1 MANVILVVGD
11 TGTGKSTAIQTLDSK
26 ETYIINC
33 ANKPLPFKGSGE
45 IYKAGSNLSE
55 IDSSTSILSVLETIN
70 TNAAAAHIKNL
81 IIDDS
86 GFIMS
91 EIYFRKSAE
100 KGYDKFTEI
109 AKAYQS
115 VLSKCKSMRANLN
128 VAIMMHDEDMVSNGI
143 IVGKKGKTVGKLVDD
158 QYNPLSV
165 VTIALFTEVSFDRE
179 GKPQYNFITNRCL
192 RTGVIIPAK
201 SPQGM
206 FNSLQVP
213 NDLSAVFKDA
223 REFYGN

>member
-1 MANVILVVGD
+1 
-11 TGTGKSTAIQTLDSK
+11 
-26 ETYIINC
+26 
-33 ANKPLPFKGSGE
+33 
-45 IYKAGSNLSE
+45 
-55 IDSSTSILSVLETIN
+55 
-70 TNAAAAHIKNL
+70 
-81 IIDDS
+81 
-86 GFIMS
+86 
-91 EIYFRKSAE
+91 
-100 KGYDKFTEI
+100 
-109 AKAYQS
+109 
-115 VLSKCKSMRANLN
+115 
-128 VAIMMHDEDMVSNGI
+128 MMHDEDMVSNGI

-213 NDLSAVFKDA
+213 NDLSAVFKNA